1 MNFNKPI
8 YLDFCILEISKTLMY
23 DFHYIYIEKKYE
35 SANFLFTDTDCLLY
49 KIETDD
55 FYKDIRRCKRIHQA
69 MKKIIL

>member
-1 MNFNKPI
+1 
-8 YLDFCILEISKTLMY
+8 MY